1 MGLSRSTLAINL
13 CDKWSATTWNS
24 AASDTNSDSGSER
37 SVDENLMNYENKPR
51 ESQSASSDSFKQRVH
66 AQHNKMIQ
74 WYRIQSSFLQSVLD
88 KGVSNLINLIDDI
101 LKSGEVLGQD
111 IYEAQLLAFNQNM
124 MSVSATHY
132 MKNLGV
138 DTRPELLKYKY
149 IDSVSNQDYP
159 SLPAFR

>member
-1 MGLSRSTLAINL
+1 MS
-13 CDKWSATTWNS
+13 
-24 AASDTNSDSGSER
+24 
-37 SVDENLMNYENKPR
+37 
-51 ESQSASSDSFKQRVH
+51 
-66 AQHNKMIQ
+66 Q
-74 WYRIQSSFLQSVLD
+74 WYRIQSSFLQSALD
-88 KGVSNLINLIDDI
+88 KGVSNLIHLIDDI

-149 IDSVSNQDYP
+149 IDSVSN
-159 SLPAFR
+159 